1 MNLQPEKADGRNV
14 RKLVRQKERAWDRLP
29 TGQTS
34 FQYSERKIMNAII
47 SMLRDMPHYMK
58 VGNTPKECRNIEIQ
72 IEKWSDSK
80 RKTQEGLLA
89 ETGMLVETDVKMP
102 IHITNRDKKFY
113 LPEISGRLEKNV
125 TYDRIYLTR
134 IASGEPYY
142 IIS

>member
-1 MNLQPEKADGRNV
+1 
-14 RKLVRQKERAWDRLP
+14 
-29 TGQTS
+29 
-34 FQYSERKIMNAII
+34 MNAVI

-89 ETGMLVETDVKMP
+89 EAGMLVETDVKMP
-102 IHITNRDKKFY
+102 IHITNRDKRFY